1 VRKILLKTLAI
12 LVIFILLTTPSAALA
27 ASKTQLNN
35 QMNDIDKEIEQK
47 EEELN
52 QVHEEM
58 SEARKAI
65 NKLNDEIGEYE
76 SQIDELNEQ
85 LDELEKSIKVQQD
98 NLEAEQENYD
108 KQKDL
113 LEKRLVAMYE
123 AGSVSYLDVLL
134 GSKDLTEFI
143 SYYYVVSEIAEND
156 AQMLIDIENKKN
168 EIETAKAA
176 LETSKEQISTKKDAV
191 QKTAKALASTK
202 AVKDKQM
209 KQLSEEERAL
219 QEELEKFEQDKK
231 DIQAEI
237 ARILKAEAEAAK
249 KNNVS
254 NKPSQSGYINP
265 VPGYKITTGF
275 YGYSGHTGADF
286 SGSGIYGKP
295 VLAVKDGTV
304 VTSTAL
310 TGSIKCYNPD
320 GSSAG
325 SYRSYGEYIVINH
338 HDGTMTLYAHG
349 KPGSRL
355 VKKGDKVKQ
364 GQQIMSVG
372 NTGNVLPRPSKSN
385 PTGGKHLHF
394 EVQIL
399 NSSGKAVAVNPDPY
413 LP

>member
-1 VRKILLKTLAI
+1 MKQILLKSLAI
-12 LVIFILLTTPSAALA
+12 LVILILVTLPTVAFAAT
-27 ASKTQLNN
+27 KTELNT
-35 QMNDIDKEIEQK
+35 QMDNIDDKIKEK

-58 SEARKAI
+58 SEARQAI
-65 NKLNDEIGEYE
+65 NRLN
-76 SQIDELNEQ
+76 SQIDEYESELDDLKKQLNE
-85 LDELEKSIKVQQD
+85 LEASIKVQEE
-98 NLEAEQENYD
+98 NLEIENENYD
-108 KQKDL
+108 KQKDM

-123 AGSVSYLDVLL
+123 AGNTSYIDVLL

-143 SYYYVVSEIAEND
+143 SYYYIVSEIAEND
-156 AQMLIDIENKKN
+156 AEMLNEIEMKKN
-168 EIETAKAA
+168 EIETAKSA
-176 LETSKEQISTKKDAV
+176 LEQTKEQIVAKKENV
-191 QKTAKALASTK
+191 QKTADALASTK
-202 AVKDKQM
+202 ATKDKQM
-209 KQLSEEERAL
+209 KELSAEERQL
-219 QEELEKFEQDKK
+219 QEELEQFEKDKK
-231 DIQAEI
+231 DIQDEI
-237 ARILKAEAEAAK
+237 ARILREEALAASGSNIS
-249 KNNVS
+249 NN
-254 NKPSQSGYINP
+254 PSASGYINP
-265 VPGYKITTGF
+265 VAGYRITTGF

-304 VTSTAL
+304 VTSKAL
-310 TGSIKCYNPD
+310 SGSIKCYNAD
-320 GSSAG
+320 GTVAG
-325 SYRSYGEYIVINH
+325 NYRSYGEYIVINH

-355 VKKGDKVKQ
+355 VKKGDKVTQ

-399 NSSGKAVAVNPDPY
+399 KNGKAVAVNPAPF